1 MSGQGLVPRT
11 PSASERLRA
20 RWRQQLAWG
29 GVIAVVVHA
38 AVFAF
43 TPGWEVS
50 RLLFDRPDLESSP
63 LVMMPY
69 FGESSLAPGR
79 PAAPTVVP
87 GEAEGTDEDLGVV
100 EGAVVTD
107 ASSDELWEALGERL
121 RRGEGLRPTI
131 AEPQTVAEEATVE
144 EDDARATQDEGE
156 LTIGGDAIAADLV
169 ELPEPDSLSLDR
181 LSALRPEL
189 AFMSASAWVLIRNQ
203 AEVEAFLRRG
213 YLSGQIDSA
222 ASGSVSVTLW
232 IDQRG
237 SVEWAEISK
246 SSGDNDLD
254 EFALALF
261 NEVATFRAA
270 RERGVY
276 ISRSVTFSV
285 NFPW

>member
-1 MSGQGLVPRT
+1 MS
-11 PSASERLRA
+11 
-20 RWRQQLAWG
+20 LA
-29 GVIAVVVHA
+29 VLAHVA
-38 AVFAF
+38 AFALS
-43 TPGWEVS
+43 PGWEVS
-50 RLLFDRPDLESSP
+50 RLLFERPDLQASP
-63 LVMMPY
+63 LVMMPF
-69 FGESSLAPGR
+69 FGDASLAPGS
-79 PAAPTVVP
+79 PAAPTIMP
-87 GEAEGTDEDLGVV
+87 GEEEGEDDGLGIV
-100 EGAVVTD
+100 EGATVSDLD
-107 ASSDELWEALGERL
+107 ADELWDALGERL

-131 AEPQTVAEEATVE
+131 AEPQTIAEDVAVDSDEVSG
-144 EDDARATQDEGE
+144 TQDEGE
-156 LTIGGDAIAADLV
+156 LRIGGDAAAADLV

-213 YLSGQIDSA
+213 YSEGGLDPSASGQ
-222 ASGSVSVTLW
+222 VSVTLW

-246 SSGDNDLD
+246 SSGHDDLD
-254 EFALALF
+254 EYALALF

-276 ISRSVTFSV
+276 ISRSVTLSV